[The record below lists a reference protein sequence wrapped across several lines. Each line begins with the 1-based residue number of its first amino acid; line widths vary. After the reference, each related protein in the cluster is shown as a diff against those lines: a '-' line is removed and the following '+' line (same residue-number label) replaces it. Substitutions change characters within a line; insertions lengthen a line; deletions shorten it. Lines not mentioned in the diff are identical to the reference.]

1 MMPMFLTVYL
11 SNNDHHFNEVPITPE
26 TLCRDVVEL
35 CKEPG
40 EADCY
45 LAEMWRGSER
55 VVGDGER
62 MLEVLQRWGQQR
74 GEVRY
79 LLRHQRAP
87 GRDAGGSRAADLMMK
102 RNQMKASVERCLEN
116 GVSSP
121 RLDVT
126 LSELQDLATRQ
137 QQQINAQ
144 QQLLASKE
152 QRLRYLKL
160 QDQRQQQYQD
170 ASEQERLRQL
180 RENAHNQE
188 AKLRRVRALRGQ
200 VEQKRLSNSKLVEEI
215 EQMTGLFQQK
225 QRELLVAVARVEE
238 LSDQL
243 EALRSSR
250 LEPPL
255 PPAPL
260 PHHHTSSSTA
270 ELERLYKEL
279 QLRNKLNQDQSVRL
293 QQQRDSLNKRNLEVA
308 AMDRRLAELRQRLW
322 KKKTALQQKENLP
335 VASDGVT
342 PQHGGG
348 SRVAAVGPY
357 IQSSSTS
364 TSQGPPVPNHQEVLV
379 KPAYPDGTATLPM
392 PDSSLK
398 PPPRPAKPASGFNA
412 PKTAK
417 LSDWSCSFLE
427 PSGSHSHASTL
438 PRMSSLSC
446 PRTGQLG
453 PRTGQLG
460 PRTGQLGPRTGQL
473 GPRTAQLGPT
483 TSQLGPTT
491 SQLGPTTAQL
501 GPTTSQLGPTTS
513 QLGPTTSQLGPT
525 TSQLGPRTGQLGP
538 RTGQLGPR
546 TGQLGPRTSQLG
558 PRTSQLGPTTGQL
571 GPRTGQLG
579 PRTGQLGPRTGGEIL
594 SDQKFPSGSDV
605 PPPVPSRTTHT
616 SENLLRDNQASGKG
630 LSKMLPP
637 PLPSKPKPF
646 SSSDPATF
654 SKPSYSTGT
663 FPGKVKPV
671 GGHLRALGIVSSH
684 SNTLPLPNKQDSP
697 PAAAVR
703 PYTPDLSD
711 GHPPVLQKPQTL
723 AASSIYSMY
732 TQQATLGK
740 GYQQGGQGTL
750 PRSQPRVYGKPV
762 LPASGGQQTVSS
774 DNAAFNSGLCVSN
787 GSEADNSCPGIADGG
802 GGDAAE
808 RTTPR
813 PLSPTKLLP
822 FLSNPHRN
830 PSDADL
836 EALRRRLH
844 HAPRPLKKRNSI
856 TEPEGPAGPNIQKL
870 LYQKTTLAA
879 METIPMETIG
889 PAGMYEQPTVHED
902 RMGVADITSNPEDNS
917 GPGVN
922 ELSDE
927 SPEDALTPPPLPPRS
942 PIPDPTSYRSLPSPL
957 EDTAEEETCPST
969 LVHDRFPEE
978 FPPYPP
984 PPYPSCGEAEQVND
998 AVNLQPP
1005 EVTGQVTVP
1014 PGKRSILHKAGSER
1028 IHHGMGVKF
1037 NPLALLLDSSLEG
1050 EYDLVQRVIYDVD
1063 DPSMPNDE
1071 GITALHNAVCAGH
1084 TEIVKFLVQ
1093 FGVNVNAAD
1102 SDGWTPL
1109 HCAASCNNVQ
1119 VCKFLVESGA
1129 AVFAT
1134 TYSDMQTAA
1143 DKCEEMEDGYAQ
1155 CSQFLYGVQE
1165 KMGVMNRGVVYAL
1178 WDYEPQSG
1186 DELGF
1191 TEGDCMTVLR
1201 REDEVETEWWWAR
1214 CGDHEGYIP
1223 RNLLGLYLRIKPR
1236 QRSLG
1241 LASPSE
1247 ARSSRETNLRIFSGL
1262 PIGFQHK
1269 ECNKELQEREETAVP
1284 PSPLVK

>member
-11 SNNDHHFNEVPITPE
+11 SNNDQHFNEVPITPE
-26 TLCRDVVEL
+26 TLCRDVVDL

-45 LAEMWRGSER
+45 LAETWRGSER
-55 VVGDGER
+55 VVGEGER
-62 MLEVLQRWGQQR
+62 ILEVLQRWGQQR

-87 GRDAGGSRAADLMMK
+87 GRESGGSRAADHMMK
-102 RNQMKASVERCLEN
+102 RNQVKTSVEWCLEN
-116 GVSSP
+116 GVSASH
-121 RLDVT
+121 LDVT
-126 LSELQDLATRQ
+126 LNELQDLAARQ

-160 QDQRQQQYQD
+160 QDQRQHQQQE

-243 EALRSSR
+243 EALRSNR

-255 PPAPL
+255 PLPL
-260 PHHHTSSSTA
+260 PHLHNTSNTV

-279 QLRNKLNQDQSVRL
+279 QLRNKLNQDQSARL
-293 QQQRDSLNKRNLEVA
+293 QQQRDGLNKRNLEVA

-322 KKKTALQQKENLP
+322 KKKAALQQKENLP
-335 VASDGVT
+335 VASESAA
-342 PQHGGG
+342 PQHGVG

-357 IQSSSTS
+357 IQSSSTTS
-364 TSQGPPVPNHQEVLV
+364 SQGPPVPARQEALV

-398 PPPRPAKPASGFNA
+398 PPPRPVKPASGFNTS
-412 PKTAK
+412 KITK
-417 LSDWSCSFLE
+417 LSDWNNSFSE
-427 PSGSHSHASTL
+427 SSGGYSHASTL
-438 PRMSSLSC
+438 PRMSSLGCRNS
-446 PRTGQLG
+446 
-453 PRTGQLG
+453 
-460 PRTGQLGPRTGQL
+460 
-473 GPRTAQLGPT
+473 
-483 TSQLGPTT
+483 
-491 SQLGPTTAQL
+491 
-501 GPTTSQLGPTTS
+501 
-513 QLGPTTSQLGPT
+513 
-525 TSQLGPRTGQLGP
+525 
-538 RTGQLGPR
+538 
-546 TGQLGPRTSQLG
+546 
-558 PRTSQLGPTTGQL
+558 
-571 GPRTGQLG
+571 
-579 PRTGQLGPRTGGEIL
+579 GGETL
-594 SDQKFPSGSDV
+594 TDQKGLSGSDI
-605 PPPVPSRTTHT
+605 PPPVPSRTNHIT
-616 SENLLRDNQASGKG
+616 ENLLRDNQASGKG
-630 LSKMLPP
+630 LAKMAGPP
-637 PLPSKPKPF
+637 PVPSKPKPF
-646 SSSDPATF
+646 SSSGPPTF
-654 SKPSYSTGT
+654 SKPPYSTGT
-663 FPGKVKPV
+663 FPGKVRPV
-671 GGHLRALGIVSSH
+671 GGHLRAPVPLSSH
-684 SNTLPLPNKQDSP
+684 SHTLPLPNKQESP

-703 PYTPDLSD
+703 PYTPDHSD
-711 GHPPVLQKPQTL
+711 APPPVLQKPQTL
-723 AASSIYSMY
+723 AASSTSIYSMY
-732 TQQATLGK
+732 TQQSTPGK
-740 GYQQGGQGTL
+740 GYQAGGQGTL
-750 PRSQPRVYGKPV
+750 PRSQNRVYGKPV
-762 LPASGGQQTVSS
+762 LPASSGQQPVGS
-774 DNAAFNSGLCVSN
+774 DSTAVNSGSCVTD
-787 GSEADNSCPGIADGG
+787 GSEFDTSCLGNSEVVG
-802 GGDAAE
+802 AE
-808 RTTPR
+808 TSDRATPR

-844 HAPRPLKKRNSI
+844 HAPRPLKKRSSI

-879 METIPMETIG
+879 METIPMETVG
-889 PAGMYEQPTVHED
+889 PAGAYIQPAATED
-902 RMGVADITSNPEDNS
+902 VMGGLDIHTA
-917 GPGVN
+917 GPGFTK
-922 ELSDE
+922 LLAE
-927 SPEDALTPPPLPPRS
+927 SPEESLTPPPLPPRS
-942 PIPDPTSYRSLPSPL
+942 PISDPASCRVLPPPL
-957 EDTAEEETCPST
+957 EDKEEEQEVVCPAAS
-969 LVHDRFPEE
+969 LLQDRFAED

-984 PPYPSCGEAEQVND
+984 PPYPTCGEAEQGDD
-998 AVNLQPP
+998 ALNLQPP

-1014 PGKRSILHKAGSER
+1014 PGKRSILRKAGSER
-1028 IHHGMGVKF
+1028 IDHNMRVKF

-1093 FGVNVNAAD
+1093 FGVNANAAD

-1178 WDYEPQSG
+1178 WDYEPQSD

-1191 TEGDCMTVLR
+1191 IEGDCMTVLR

-1236 QRSLG
+1236 QRT
-1241 LASPSE
+1241 LA
-1247 ARSSRETNLRIFSGL
+1247 
-1262 PIGFQHK
+1262 
-1269 ECNKELQEREETAVP
+1269 
-1284 PSPLVK
+1284 

>member
-525 TSQLGPRTGQLGP
+525 TSQFGPRTAQLGP
-538 RTGQLGPR
+538 T
-546 TGQLGPRTSQLG
+546 
-558 PRTSQLGPTTGQL
+558 TSQLGPTTS
-571 GPRTGQLG
+571 QLG

>member
-525 TSQLGPRTGQLGP
+525 TSQLGPT
-538 RTGQLGPR
+538 TS
-546 TGQLGPRTSQLG
+546 QLGPRTSQLG

>member
-1 MMPMFLTVYL
+1 MFLTVYL

-55 VVGDGER
+55 VIGDGER

-87 GRDAGGSRAADLMMK
+87 GRDAVLNPAIVCDVSL
-102 RNQMKASVERCLEN
+102 KASVHVKVNFLHVLQ
-116 GVSSP
+116 VSAP

-152 QRLRYLKL
+152 QRLHYLKL
-160 QDQRQQQYQD
+160 QDQRQQQQQQQD

-255 PPAPL
+255 PPPPL
-260 PHHHTSSSTA
+260 SHHHNASSTA

-322 KKKTALQQKENLP
+322 KKKAALQQKENLP
-335 VASDGVT
+335 VASDGVV

-364 TSQGPPVPNHQEVLV
+364 TPQAPPVPTHQEILV

-398 PPPRPAKPASGFNA
+398 PPPRPVKPASGN
-412 PKTAK
+412 
-417 LSDWSCSFLE
+417 
-427 PSGSHSHASTL
+427 
-438 PRMSSLSC
+438 
-446 PRTGQLG
+446 
-453 PRTGQLG
+453 
-460 PRTGQLGPRTGQL
+460 
-473 GPRTAQLGPT
+473 
-483 TSQLGPTT
+483 
-491 SQLGPTTAQL
+491 
-501 GPTTSQLGPTTS
+501 
-513 QLGPTTSQLGPT
+513 
-525 TSQLGPRTGQLGP
+525 
-538 RTGQLGPR
+538 
-546 TGQLGPRTSQLG
+546 
-558 PRTSQLGPTTGQL
+558 
-571 GPRTGQLG
+571 
-579 PRTGQLGPRTGGEIL
+579 
-594 SDQKFPSGSDV
+594 
-605 PPPVPSRTTHT
+605 
-616 SENLLRDNQASGKG
+616 G

-646 SSSDPATF
+646 SSSDPTSF

-671 GGHLRALGIVSSH
+671 GGHLRALGIISSH
-684 SNTLPLPNKQDSP
+684 SNTLPLPNKQESP
-697 PAAAVR
+697 PAVAVR

-732 TQQATLGK
+732 TQQATPGK
-740 GYQQGGQGTL
+740 GYQPGGQGTL

-774 DNAAFNSGLCVSN
+774 DSTAFNSGFCMSN
-787 GSEADNSCPGIADGG
+787 GSETDNSCPGNADGG

-808 RTTPR
+808 RATPR

-844 HAPRPLKKRNSI
+844 HAPRPLKKRSSI

-889 PAGMYEQPTVHED
+889 PAGTYEQPAVHED
-902 RMGVADITSNPEDNS
+902 RTGVADIMSKAEDNS
-917 GPGVN
+917 GPGFN

-927 SPEDALTPPPLPPRS
+927 SLEDALTPPPLPPRS
-942 PIPDPTSYRSLPSPL
+942 PIPDATSCRSLPPPP
-957 EDTAEEETCPST
+957 EDTAEEEIGPST
-969 LVHDRFPEE
+969 LVHSHFLEE

-998 AVNLQPP
+998 AINLQPP

-1178 WDYEPQSG
+1178 WDYEPQSD

-1223 RNLLGLYLRIKPR
+1223 RNLLGV
-1236 QRSLG
+1236 
-1241 LASPSE
+1241 
-1247 ARSSRETNLRIFSGL
+1247 SR
-1262 PIGFQHK
+1262 
-1269 ECNKELQEREETAVP
+1269 VYP
-1284 PSPLVK
+1284 PTSDRP

>member
-55 VVGDGER
+55 VIGDGER

-87 GRDAGGSRAADLMMK
+87 GRDAGGSRAADQMMK
-102 RNQMKASVERCLEN
+102 RNQGKASVERCLEN
-116 GVSSP
+116 GVSAP

-152 QRLRYLKL
+152 QRLHYLKL
-160 QDQRQQQYQD
+160 QDQRQQQQQQQD

-255 PPAPL
+255 PPPPL
-260 PHHHTSSSTA
+260 SHHHNASSTA

-322 KKKTALQQKENLP
+322 KKKAALQQKENLP
-335 VASDGVT
+335 VASDGVV

-364 TSQGPPVPNHQEVLV
+364 TPQAPPVPTHQEILV

-398 PPPRPAKPASGFNA
+398 PPPRPVKPASGFNA
-412 PKTAK
+412 SKTTK
-417 LSDWSCSFLE
+417 LSDWSCSFPE
-427 PSGSHSHASTL
+427 SSGGHSHASTL

-446 PRTGQLG
+446 HN
-453 PRTGQLG
+453 
-460 PRTGQLGPRTGQL
+460 
-473 GPRTAQLGPT
+473 
-483 TSQLGPTT
+483 S
-491 SQLGPTTAQL
+491 
-501 GPTTSQLGPTTS
+501 
-513 QLGPTTSQLGPT
+513 
-525 TSQLGPRTGQLGP
+525 
-538 RTGQLGPR
+538 
-546 TGQLGPRTSQLG
+546 
-558 PRTSQLGPTTGQL
+558 
-571 GPRTGQLG
+571 
-579 PRTGQLGPRTGGEIL
+579 GGETL

-605 PPPVPSRTTHT
+605 PPPVPSRTNHT
-616 SENLLRDNQASGKG
+616 SENLLRDNQASGNG

-646 SSSDPATF
+646 SSSDPTSF

-671 GGHLRALGIVSSH
+671 GGHLRALGIISSH
-684 SNTLPLPNKQDSP
+684 SNTLPLPNKQESP
-697 PAAAVR
+697 PAVAVR

-732 TQQATLGK
+732 TQQATPGK
-740 GYQQGGQGTL
+740 GYQPGGQGTL

-774 DNAAFNSGLCVSN
+774 DSTAFNSGFCMSN
-787 GSEADNSCPGIADGG
+787 GSETDNSCPGNADGG

-808 RTTPR
+808 RATPR

-844 HAPRPLKKRNSI
+844 HAPRPLKKRSSI

-889 PAGMYEQPTVHED
+889 PAGTYEQPAVHED
-902 RMGVADITSNPEDNS
+902 RTGVADIMSKAEDNS
-917 GPGVN
+917 GPGFN

-927 SPEDALTPPPLPPRS
+927 SLEDALTPPPLPPRS
-942 PIPDPTSYRSLPSPL
+942 PIPDATSCRSLPPPP
-957 EDTAEEETCPST
+957 EDTAEEEIGPST
-969 LVHDRFPEE
+969 LVHSHFLEE

-998 AVNLQPP
+998 AINLQPP

-1178 WDYEPQSG
+1178 WDYEPQSD

-1236 QRSLG
+1236 QRSL
-1241 LASPSE
+1241 A
-1247 ARSSRETNLRIFSGL
+1247 
-1262 PIGFQHK
+1262 
-1269 ECNKELQEREETAVP
+1269 
-1284 PSPLVK
+1284 

>member
-11 SNNDHHFNEVPITPE
+11 SNNEQHFSEVPITPE

-45 LAEMWRGSER
+45 LAEAWRGAEH
-55 VVGDGER
+55 VVGEGER
-62 MLEVLQRWGQQR
+62 MV
-74 GEVRY
+74 EVRY

-87 GRDAGGSRAADLMMK
+87 ARESGGSRAADQMIR
-102 RNQMKASVERCLEN
+102 RNQAKASVERCLEN
-116 GVSSP
+116 GVSDP

-126 LSELQDLATRQ
+126 LSDLQDLATRQ

-160 QDQRQQQYQD
+160 QDQRQPQQQQEP
-170 ASEQERLRQL
+170 SEEERLQQL
-180 RENAHNQE
+180 RENANNQE

-225 QRELLVAVARVEE
+225 QRELLVAVSRVEE

-243 EALRSSR
+243 EELRSNR
-250 LEPPL
+250 LEAPTPP
-255 PPAPL
+255 PPIHL
-260 PHHHTSSSTA
+260 HHNTSSAA

-279 QLRNKLNQDQSVRL
+279 QLRNKLNQDQSSRL
-293 QQQRDSLNKRNLEVA
+293 QQQRDGLSKRNLEVA
-308 AMDRRLAELRQRLW
+308 SMDRRLAELRQRLW
-322 KKKTALQQKENLP
+322 KKKAALQQKENLP
-335 VASDGVT
+335 VAPDGVA
-342 PQHGGG
+342 PQHGAG

-357 IQSSSTS
+357 IQSSSTTS
-364 TSQGPPVPNHQEVLV
+364 SQGPPVPARHEVLV

-392 PDSSLK
+392 PDSSAKSTYEASRSICLVWFSDIDFLVKVSLSVRSGTLWTSGSTSSQRDLK
-398 PPPRPAKPASGFNA
+398 PCRCCLKMPLVLIIAPPPPLSFVDG
-412 PKTAK
+412 KTLTDKKMA
-417 LSDWSCSFLE
+417 
-427 PSGSHSHASTL
+427 A
-438 PRMSSLSC
+438 
-446 PRTGQLG
+446 
-453 PRTGQLG
+453 
-460 PRTGQLGPRTGQL
+460 
-473 GPRTAQLGPT
+473 
-483 TSQLGPTT
+483 
-491 SQLGPTTAQL
+491 
-501 GPTTSQLGPTTS
+501 
-513 QLGPTTSQLGPT
+513 
-525 TSQLGPRTGQLGP
+525 
-538 RTGQLGPR
+538 
-546 TGQLGPRTSQLG
+546 
-558 PRTSQLGPTTGQL
+558 
-571 GPRTGQLG
+571 
-579 PRTGQLGPRTGGEIL
+579 
-594 SDQKFPSGSDV
+594 
-605 PPPVPSRTTHT
+605 PPPV
-616 SENLLRDNQASGKG
+616 
-630 LSKMLPP
+630 
-637 PLPSKPKPF
+637 PSKPKPF
-646 SSSDPATF
+646 SSTGPPTV
-654 SKPSYSTGT
+654 SKPPYSTGT
-663 FPGKVKPV
+663 FPGKVRPV
-671 GGHLRALGIVSSH
+671 GGLLKAPGVLPSYCH
-684 SNTLPLPNKQDSP
+684 TLPLPSKQESP

-703 PYTPDLSD
+703 PYTPELSEAP
-711 GHPPVLQKPQTL
+711 PPVLQKPQRV

-732 TQQATLGK
+732 TQQGK
-740 GYQQGGQGTL
+740 GYVGQRTL

-762 LPASGGQQTVSS
+762 LPASGGQQAAATDAASS
-774 DNAAFNSGLCVSN
+774 GSCATD
-787 GSEADNSCPGIADGG
+787 GSEADTGCRGNGESVGAE
-802 GGDAAE
+802 AAE
-808 RTTPR
+808 RGNPR

-844 HAPRPLKKRNSI
+844 HAPRPLKKRSSI

-879 METIPMETIG
+879 METIPMETV
-889 PAGMYEQPTVHED
+889 PAETPSPARTTHVQPHED
-902 RMGVADITSNPEDNS
+902 GSGGADAMFRQPI
-917 GPGVN
+917 
-922 ELSDE
+922 
-927 SPEDALTPPPLPPRS
+927 AKTPPPLPPRA
-942 PIPDPTSYRSLPSPL
+942 PIPDPAPCRSLAPPL
-957 EDTAEEETCPST
+957 EDKEEEEVCPPASAR
-969 LVHDRFPEE
+969 LDYFADE

-984 PPYPSCGEAEQVND
+984 PPYPTCEEAEQSED
-998 AVNLQPP
+998 SHNLQPP

-1014 PGKRSILHKAGSER
+1014 PGKRSILRKADSER
-1028 IHHGMGVKF
+1028 IDRSIRVKF

-1063 DPSMPNDE
+1063 DPSSPNDE

-1084 TEIVKFLVQ
+1084 AEIVKFLVQ
-1093 FGVNVNAAD
+1093 FGVNANAAD

-1178 WDYEPQSG
+1178 WDYEPQRD

-1191 TEGDCMTVLR
+1191 SEGDCMTVLR
-1201 REDEVETEWWWAR
+1201 RDDEAETEWWWAR
-1214 CGDHEGYIP
+1214 CGDSEGYIP

-1236 QRSLG
+1236 QRSL
-1241 LASPSE
+1241 A
-1247 ARSSRETNLRIFSGL
+1247 
-1262 PIGFQHK
+1262 
-1269 ECNKELQEREETAVP
+1269 
-1284 PSPLVK
+1284 

>member
-11 SNNDHHFNEVPITPE
+11 SNNEQHFSEVPIMPD

-55 VVGDGER
+55 VVGEGER
-62 MLEVLQRWGQQR
+62 MLEVLQKWGQQR

-79 LLRHQRAP
+79 ILRHQRAP
-87 GRDAGGSRAADLMMK
+87 GQESDGSRAADQVMK
-102 RNQMKASVERCLEN
+102 RSQMKAPVERYLEN
-116 GVSSP
+116 GLSAA

-126 LSELQDLATRQ
+126 LSDLQDLATRQ

-152 QRLRYLKL
+152 QQLRYLKL
-160 QDQRQQQYQD
+160 QDQQHQD
-170 ASEQERLRQL
+170 ASDQERVQQL

-215 EQMTGLFQQK
+215 EQMTSLFYQK
-225 QRELLVAVARVEE
+225 QRELAVAAARVEE

-243 EALRSSR
+243 EALRNNR

-255 PPAPL
+255 LPP
-260 PHHHTSSSTA
+260 PHHNTSFA
-270 ELERLYKEL
+270 ADLDRLYREL
-279 QLRNKLNQDQSVRL
+279 QLRNKLNQDQSARL

-308 AMDRRLAELRQRLW
+308 TMDQRLAELRQRLW
-322 KKKTALQQKENLP
+322 KKKAALQQKENLP
-335 VASDGVT
+335 VATEGVAS
-342 PQHGGG
+342 QHGVS

-357 IQSSSTS
+357 ILSSSS
-364 TSQGPPVPNHQEVLV
+364 SSSQGPPVPPRQAMQV

-398 PPPRPAKPASGFNA
+398 PPPRPAKPASGFNTS
-412 PKTAK
+412 KITK
-417 LSDWSCSFLE
+417 MSEWSSSFSE
-427 PSGSHSHASTL
+427 SKAGNGHASTL
-438 PRMSSLSC
+438 PRMFSLSS
-446 PRTGQLG
+446 RG
-453 PRTGQLG
+453 P
-460 PRTGQLGPRTGQL
+460 
-473 GPRTAQLGPT
+473 
-483 TSQLGPTT
+483 
-491 SQLGPTTAQL
+491 
-501 GPTTSQLGPTTS
+501 
-513 QLGPTTSQLGPT
+513 
-525 TSQLGPRTGQLGP
+525 
-538 RTGQLGPR
+538 
-546 TGQLGPRTSQLG
+546 
-558 PRTSQLGPTTGQL
+558 
-571 GPRTGQLG
+571 
-579 PRTGQLGPRTGGEIL
+579 GGDTFT
-594 SDQKFPSGSDV
+594 DQKGLSESNI
-605 PPPVPSRTTHT
+605 PPPVPSRSSHTTD
-616 SENLLRDNQASGKG
+616 NLPRDDQASGKG
-630 LSKMLPP
+630 LSTGVAPP
-637 PLPSKPKPF
+637 PLPSKTKPF
-646 SSSDPATF
+646 NSFGPPTF
-654 SKPSYSTGT
+654 SKPLYSTGT
-663 FPGKVKPV
+663 FPGKVRPV
-671 GGHLRALGIVSSH
+671 GGHPRAPGFRSSH
-684 SNTLPLPNKQDSP
+684 SNTLPLPNKQESP

-703 PYTPDLSD
+703 PYTPDLLD
-711 GHPPVLQKPQTL
+711 GPPPVLQKPQTL

-732 TQQATLGK
+732 TQQATPGK
-740 GYQQGGQGTL
+740 GYQPGGQGTL
-750 PRSQPRVYGKPV
+750 PRSQNRVYGKPV
-762 LPASGGQQTVSS
+762 LQASSGQQCVGSENTPS
-774 DNAAFNSGLCVSN
+774 NSGCSWPN
-787 GSEADNSCPGIADGG
+787 GSESDNNFQIMGDSV
-802 GGDAAE
+802 GGDTTE
-808 RTTPR
+808 RATPR

-844 HAPRPLKKRNSI
+844 HAPRPLKKRSSI

-879 METIPMETIG
+879 METIPMETVS
-889 PAGMYEQPTVHED
+889 PAGAHIESTIPED
-902 RMGVADITSNPEDNS
+902 RTGVTSRTEDNS
-917 GPGVN
+917 VPDFN
-922 ELSDE
+922 QQSAETL
-927 SPEDALTPPPLPPRS
+927 EDSMTPPPLPPRS
-942 PIPDPTSYRSLPSPL
+942 PISDPSSCCSLPPPQ
-957 EDTAEEETCPST
+957 EDKEEEEECSST
-969 LVHDRFPEE
+969 LACQDNFLEE

-984 PPYPSCGEAEQVND
+984 PPYPGFVEAEQGD
-998 AVNLQPP
+998 DTTNLQPP
-1005 EVTGQVTVP
+1005 EVTGQDTLP
-1014 PGKRSILHKAGSER
+1014 PGKRSILRKACSER
-1028 IHHGMGVKF
+1028 IDHGMRVKF

-1178 WDYEPQSG
+1178 WDYTPQNE

-1191 TEGDCMTVLR
+1191 SEGDCMTVLR
-1201 REDEVETEWWWAR
+1201 REDEAETEWWWAR

-1236 QRSLG
+1236 QRSL
-1241 LASPSE
+1241 A
-1247 ARSSRETNLRIFSGL
+1247 
-1262 PIGFQHK
+1262 
-1269 ECNKELQEREETAVP
+1269 
-1284 PSPLVK
+1284 